1 MIFKKLEFYSLLLLL
16 LYSIFCYSNESKSFS
31 FQRAIYL
38 GVLGGYGSTTWEG
51 LVPTK
56 ENQNSALNLST
67 PIRVRE
73 GGGVWGVL
81 AGYEFISA
89 FALEASYMH
98 FPKADVFF
106 DPDSLFSFNN
116 NDLVT
121 LSTNTDSLNLMA
133 KIMLPIS
140 TTSFRIYSSVG
151 IASVHRTDILTS
163 DWRLSPT
170 FGAGINYRVSNHV
183 MAEIAG
189 NYTAGYG
196 ESQLSPTDTYFPF
209 LYSVTARLSYRF

>member
-1 MIFKKLEFYSLLLLL
+1 MFLLLC
-16 LYSIFCYSNESKSFS
+16 SSFCHSNEAQSFP
-31 FQRAIYL
+31 FNRAFYL
-38 GVLGGYGSTTWEG
+38 GVLGGYGSTTWRG
-51 LVPTK
+51 LVPTV

-67 PIRVRE
+67 PIHVRE

-81 AGYEFISA
+81 AGYEIIPA

-98 FPKADVFF
+98 FPKANVFF

-121 LSTNTDSLNLMA
+121 LVTNTDTLNLMG

-140 TTSFRIYSSVG
+140 NTRFRVYSSAGVAG
-151 IASVHRTDILTS
+151 VHRTDILTK

-170 FGAGINYRVSNHV
+170 FGGGINYLLNPHI
-183 MAEIAG
+183 MFEIGG

-196 ESQLSPTDTYFPF
+196 ESQLSPTDSYFPF
-209 LYSVTARLSYRF
+209 LYSVMARLSYRF